1 MHPLAFPGA
10 HIPADAIPPEMVAE
24 ALSSLTPF
32 TTDLFVPRYQPCE
45 VGCWQL
51 RVAPMLVSSGYW
63 SPALMTTGTAALFRR
78 EADGDPRCWMSMTPM
93 EIESQEIGVRAA
105 TGHTVVMGM
114 GMGWSA
120 VNAALRPEVT
130 RVTVVEL
137 DPDVIEVN
145 RRIGL
150 LDQLPAEA
158 VAKIVLVNA
167 DALEFRTEEPA
178 DTLMTD
184 IWLPIN
190 GDERMEQSRVM
201 ARNTGARHVYVWGQE
216 LAIARRARMLGVELS
231 DLTVAR
237 IVAEFG
243 LPLIGLEHPD
253 YPGLIA
259 RAADKWLRDM

>member
-1 MHPLAFPGA
+1 MHPLAYPGTQ
-10 HIPADAIPPEMVAE
+10 IPENAVSPEAIAA
-24 ALSSLTPF
+24 ALSQLTPF

-45 VGCWQL
+45 VGRWQL

-78 EADGDPRCWMSMTPM
+78 EADGHPRCWMSMTPM

-105 TGHTVVMGM
+105 SGHTVVMGM
-114 GMGWSA
+114 GMGWAA

-150 LDQLPAEA
+150 FDQLPAEA

-201 ARNTGARHVYVWGQE
+201 ARNTGARRVYVWGQE
-216 LAIARRARMLGVELS
+216 LAIARRARMLGVELT
-231 DLTVAR
+231 DATVAR
-237 IVAEFG
+237 IAAEFG
-243 LPLIGLEHPD
+243 LPLIGPERSD
-253 YPGLIA
+253 YPALIA
-259 RAADKWLRDM
+259 RVADKWLKDV